1 MTREDVVAMAWEAG
15 IHVHTNKSFA
25 ENLYIDKL
33 ERFAALIAQ
42 REREA
47 FPNLEPVIT
56 WLENECDPREA
67 AKELRLYAEAIR
79 ARGKV

>member
-1 MTREDVVAMAWEAG
+1 MTREDVVAMAWQAG

-33 ERFAALIAQ
+33 ERFAAAIAQ

-47 FPNLEPVIT
+47 FPNLDPVIA
-56 WLENECDPREA
+56 WLENGCDQKEA

-79 ARGKV
+79 AKGEV